1 MKFIDLTTDRLELIQ
16 LNMNGLNDMHEYSV
30 KDEFYR
36 FLEFEPFKNIEET
49 RSYLKKLIKRSDS
62 KSGYYWFIKSK
73 KDKKIIG
80 TFGVLN
86 IDENKKSA
94 EIGYGISPNYW
105 GEGYFSEILKVVL
118 DHLIHNLKFHRIW
131 AKTQSNNMASIKGL
145 QKIGF
150 KKEGVLRDFYF
161 CSKGKRHDAA
171 FLSILSTEYS

>member
-1 MKFIDLTTDRLELIQ
+1 
-16 LNMNGLNDMHEYSV
+16 MNGLNDMHEYSV

-118 DHLIHNLKFHRIW
+118 DYLIHNLKFHRIW
-131 AKTQSNNMASIKGL
+131 AKTQSNNIASIKGL

-150 KKEGVLRDFYF
+150 KKEGVLRDFYL
-161 CSKGKRHDAA
+161 SSNGKRYDAVL
-171 FLSILSTEYS
+171 LSILKEKYYQ